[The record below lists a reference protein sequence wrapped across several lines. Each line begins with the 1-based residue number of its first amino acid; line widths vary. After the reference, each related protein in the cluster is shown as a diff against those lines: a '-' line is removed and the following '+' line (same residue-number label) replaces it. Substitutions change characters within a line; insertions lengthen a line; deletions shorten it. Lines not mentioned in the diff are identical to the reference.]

1 MLALGL
7 REGER
12 VVLLLPDDRRIDV
25 VVGRCTNGKTKLAI
39 EAPQD
44 IEILREKLL
53 DPEKVRMHS

>member
-1 MLALGL
+1 MLALGM

-25 VVGRCTNGKTKLAI
+25 IVGRCGKGKTKLAI
-39 EAPQD
+39 DAPDD

-53 DPEKVRMHS
+53 DPKRARIDV

>member
-1 MLALGL
+1 MLVLGL

-12 VVLLLPDDRRIDV
+12 VLLLLPDDRQIDV
-25 VVGRCTNGKTKLAI
+25 VVGRCSNGRAKLAI

-53 DPEKVRMHS
+53 DPKRVRIEA